1 LLSGAAAVADRYQPG
16 AAARESFVNMPIE
29 LAPVVNHKPATS
41 RRSGMF
47 RALSHRNYRLFWT
60 GAFLSNVG
68 TWMQAVAQGWLV
80 LQLTN
85 SPFWLGL
92 DAFMATAP
100 AFIFTLL
107 GGVFADLIDRR
118 RLLIYTQVVAGLA
131 ALGLAAL
138 VATEVVDRWM
148 VLGFSFV
155 TGCCMA
161 LASPSYLAMTYD
173 LVGRED
179 LANAIAMNSTQFQLS
194 RVVGPALAGVAFRV
208 FGLAGCFLANGLSF
222 IAVVAALWMVRTER
236 HSNSA
241 AHSVK
246 DRRAL
251 WRDLIEGFS
260 YVRNRPRV
268 SSLLLLAAVNS
279 FFGAPYFTM
288 VPIYARD
295 IFHLGETGLALMMG
309 IAGAGAF
316 LGALLVAYLG
326 DFRRKGWF
334 VLGGAIIFGLC
345 ITGFALSSRLTLSLV
360 FLFGLG
366 FALVVSVSLTNT
378 LLQKLVT
385 DQMRGRVMS
394 MFILSFMGTMPI
406 GNILAGSASSHYGP
420 QITLAVGGL
429 VVTIVGMGV
438 SIFNKRLR
446 ELH

>member
-1 LLSGAAAVADRYQPG
+1 
-16 AAARESFVNMPIE
+16 
-29 LAPVVNHKPATS
+29 
-41 RRSGMF
+41 MF
-47 RALSHRNYRLFWT
+47 RALSHRNFRLFLT

-80 LQLTN
+80 LHLTN

-100 AFIFTLL
+100 AFVFTLL

-118 RLLIYTQVVAGLA
+118 RLLIFTQVAAGIA
-131 ALGLAAL
+131 ALALAVL
-138 VATEVVDRWM
+138 VATDVVNRWM

-208 FGLAGCFLANGLSF
+208 FGLAGCFFANGLSF
-222 IAVVAALWMVRTER
+222 IAVVASLWMVKPQH
-236 HSNSA
+236 HSNEA

-251 WRDLIEGFS
+251 WRDLIEGFR

-279 FFGAPYFTM
+279 LFGAPYFSM
-288 VPIYARD
+288 VPIFARD
-295 IFHLGETGLALMMG
+295 IFQLGETGLALMMG
-309 IAGAGAF
+309 TAGCGAF
-316 LGALLVAYLG
+316 MGALLVAYLG

-334 VLGGAIIFGLC
+334 VLGGAIVFGLC
-345 ITGFALSSRLTLSLV
+345 ITGFALSSRLSMSLL

-366 FALVVSVSLTNT
+366 FALVLSVALTNT

-406 GNILAGSASSHYGP
+406 GSIVAGAASDHFGP
-420 QITLAVGGL
+420 QLTLAVGGFI
-429 VVTIVGMGV
+429 VTMVAAGV

-446 ELH
+446 ALH

>member
-1 LLSGAAAVADRYQPG
+1 
-16 AAARESFVNMPIE
+16 
-29 LAPVVNHKPATS
+29 
-41 RRSGMF
+41 MF
-47 RALSHRNYRLFWT
+47 RALSHRDFRIFWL

-80 LQLTN
+80 LLLTN

-92 DAFMATAP
+92 DAFVATAP
-100 AFIFTLL
+100 GLVFTLL

-118 RLLIYTQVVAGLA
+118 RLLIYTQVMAGIA
-131 ALGLAAL
+131 ALGLATL
-138 VATEVVDRWM
+138 VWTQVVNRWM

-194 RVVGPALAGVAFRV
+194 RVVGPTLAGVALRF
-208 FGLAGCFLANGLSF
+208 FGLAGCFFANGLSF
-222 IAVVAALWMVRTER
+222 VAVVAALWVVRPARQTGA
-236 HSNSA
+236 A
-241 AHSVK
+241 AHSVR

-251 WRDLIEGFS
+251 WHDLVEGFR

-268 SSLLLLAAVNS
+268 SALLLLSGVNS
-279 FFGAPYFTM
+279 LFGAPYFTLI
-288 VPIYARD
+288 PIYARN
-295 IFHLGETGLALMMG
+295 IFRLGETGLALMMG
-309 IAGAGAF
+309 TAGAGAF
-316 LGALLVAYLG
+316 FGALLVAYLG
-326 DFRRKGWF
+326 DFKSKGWL
-334 VLGGAIIFGLC
+334 VLGGAMAFGVF
-345 ITGFALSSRLTLSLV
+345 ITNFALSSRLNLSLA
-360 FLFGLG
+360 FLFGVG
-366 FALVVSVSLTNT
+366 FALVVCVATINT

-406 GNILAGSASSHYGP
+406 GNIAAGAASNHFGP
-420 QITLAVGGL
+420 QYTLAAGGI
-429 VVTIVGMGV
+429 VVTLVATGV
-438 SIFNKRLR
+438 MIFNKRLR

>member
-1 LLSGAAAVADRYQPG
+1 MPVETAPPITPKPTVA
-16 AAARESFVNMPIE
+16 
-29 LAPVVNHKPATS
+29 LAG
-41 RRSGMF
+41 RMF
-47 RALSHRNYRLFWT
+47 RALSYRDFRLFWT

-85 SPFWLGL
+85 SAFWLGL

-100 AFIFTLL
+100 GFVLTLV

-118 RLLIYTQVVAGLA
+118 RLLIYTQIVAGIA
-131 ALGLAAL
+131 ALGLAVL
-138 VATEVVDRWM
+138 VATGAVNRWM

-194 RVVGPALAGVAFRV
+194 RVIGPTFAGLGFRL
-208 FGLAGCFLANGLSF
+208 FGLAGCFFANGLSF
-222 IAVVAALWMVRTER
+222 IAVVVALSMVRPLHAREP
-236 HSNSA
+236 A
-241 AHSVK
+241 AHAVN
-246 DRRAL
+246 DHRAL
-251 WRDLIEGFS
+251 LSDLFEGFR

-268 SSLLLLAAVNS
+268 SSLLLLSAVNS
-279 FFGAPYFTM
+279 LFGAPYFTL

-309 IAGAGAF
+309 TAGAGAF
-316 LGALLVAYLG
+316 FGALLVAYLG

-334 VLGGAIIFGLC
+334 VLGGAIMFGVC
-345 ITGFALSSRLTLSLV
+345 ITNFALSTRLPMSLV

-366 FALVVSVSLTNT
+366 FALVVSVAITNT

-406 GNILAGSASSHYGP
+406 GNIVAGYASHRFGT
-420 QITLAVGGL
+420 QHTLAVGGI
-429 VVTIVGMGV
+429 VVTLAATLVA
-438 SIFNKRLR
+438 IFNKRLR
-446 ELH
+446 QLY

>member
-1 LLSGAAAVADRYQPG
+1 
-16 AAARESFVNMPIE
+16 MPSEI
-29 LAPVVNHKPATS
+29 APPTDAKPVVR
-41 RRSGMF
+41 RRSEMF

-100 AFIFTLL
+100 AFIFTLI

-118 RLLIYTQVVAGLA
+118 RLLLYTQVIAGLA

-138 VATEVVDRWM
+138 VATNVVNRWM

-208 FGLAGCFLANGLSF
+208 FGLAGCFFANGLSF
-222 IAVVAALWMVRTER
+222 IAVVAALWKVQLKTPANAPS
-236 HSNSA
+236 HSM
-241 AHSVK
+241 K

-251 WRDLIEGFS
+251 WQDLVDGFR

-268 SSLLLLAAVNS
+268 LALLLLGSVNS
-279 FFGAPYFTM
+279 LFGAPYFSL
-288 VPIYARD
+288 VPIFARD

-309 IAGAGAF
+309 TAGAGAF
-316 LGALLVAYLG
+316 CSALLVAYLG

-334 VLGGAIIFGLC
+334 VLGGSILFGLC
-345 ITGFALSSRLTLSLV
+345 IMGFALSSLLKLSLM

-366 FALVVSVSLTNT
+366 FALVMALALSNT

-394 MFILSFMGTMPI
+394 MFLLSFVGTMPI
-406 GNILAGSASSHYGP
+406 GNILAGTASNHFGP
-420 QITLAVGGL
+420 QRTLAAGGL
-429 VVTIVGMGV
+429 VITLVATGV
-438 SIFNKRLR
+438 VIFNKRLR
-446 ELH
+446 ELY